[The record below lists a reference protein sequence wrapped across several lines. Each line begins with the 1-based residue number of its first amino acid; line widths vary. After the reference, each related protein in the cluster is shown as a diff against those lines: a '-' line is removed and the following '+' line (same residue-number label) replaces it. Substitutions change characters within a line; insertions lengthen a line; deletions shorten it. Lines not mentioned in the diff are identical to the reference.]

1 MIESLQSR
9 KIHKKYIVYPEV
21 FIDSEEFVTQSP
33 DLPGLPQSFTD
44 SQQSLTEIRRQSVT
58 NYSYFLEEVI
68 INIPSLEENKIF
80 SGEPKDNSLDSL
92 QHSLTESKD
101 SREFVGQSRDIINRI
116 LEEVLENIIEIKLEN
131 VPHIL
136 LIIVNACNN
145 NNLKLPENELPKFYK
160 VIFDKLLF
168 DIKKNTIQDKNMFNT
183 LFDSSLKILLHK
195 KTEPEVKI
203 HSKNIFNC
211 CELLFKC

>member
-1 MIESLQSR
+1 MIDSLQSR
-9 KIHKKYIVYPEV
+9 KIHRKHLVYPEV
-21 FIDSEEFVTQSP
+21 FIDSEEFVTQSS
-33 DLPGLPQSFTD
+33 DLPGVQQIFTD

-68 INIPSLEENKIF
+68 VNIPSLEENKIF
-80 SGEPKDNSLDSL
+80 SGEPKDNSLESL
-92 QHSLTESKD
+92 Q
-101 SREFVGQSRDIINRI
+101 QSRDIINRI

-131 VPHIL
+131 IPHIL

-211 CELLFKC
+211 CELFFKC